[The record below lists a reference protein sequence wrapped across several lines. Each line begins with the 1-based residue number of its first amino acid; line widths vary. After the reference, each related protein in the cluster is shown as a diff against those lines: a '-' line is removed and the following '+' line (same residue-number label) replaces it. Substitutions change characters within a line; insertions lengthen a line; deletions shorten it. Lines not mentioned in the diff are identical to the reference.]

1 MENLNPQELEKW
13 IQVFWSVGSKG
24 LLVFVVIVYKDLV
37 IHAGKTII
45 DVFASWVKRK

>member
-1 MENLNPQELEKW
+1 MKW
-13 IQVFWSVGSKG
+13 KILTRSVGSKG